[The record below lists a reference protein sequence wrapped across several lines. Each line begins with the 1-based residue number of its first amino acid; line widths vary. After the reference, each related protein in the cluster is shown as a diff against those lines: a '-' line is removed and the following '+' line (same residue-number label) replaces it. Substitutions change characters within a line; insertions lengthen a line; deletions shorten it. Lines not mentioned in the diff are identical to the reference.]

1 MINDEVKISIK
12 GREYPVNF
20 PTVGQFYQIEAT
32 KQSLARGFY
41 NTMVMSPSTAAQHA
55 LDMIDI
61 EAALVVLCPDLIQDL
76 KVKSFGELDVRDY
89 KVIRDE
95 YYKVVAPFFKEI
107 NDLLKGGDDEVKEA

>member
-1 MINDEVKISIK
+1 MLQDDIK
-12 GREYPVNF
+12 MTVLRHEYPVKF
-20 PTVGQFYQIEAT
+20 PNVGHFYQIEAT

-41 NTMVMSPSTAAQHA
+41 NTMVMSPSASAQHA

-61 EAALVVLCPDLIQDL
+61 EAALVVLCPDLIKDL
-76 KVKSFGELDVRDY
+76 KVKNFSELDIRDY

-107 NDLLKGGDDEVKEA
+107 QDLLRGNESDVKED